1 MSLVSLFAFVSRES
15 DPVMWL
21 TVGTIFFV
29 GFVIGVI
36 WGRGKLQKSLSKV
49 LANKTKGIE
58 SIHLRRLGLQQIIVL
73 VRGMLHFASVVVVLL
88 ATIAWILFALTGFE
102 VTRPFAAGLM
112 QDVQDKA
119 RILGHDL
126 LGAFPGF
133 FAVVLV
139 FVTARFVHRLINQF
153 FKTITES
160 GLTTETFDPATAE
173 TTRRLAQVLLWVS
186 AVIIAYPYIPGSS
199 SPAFRGVSVLA
210 GLMFSLGSTNLV
222 SQLTNGL
229 ILTYTRAIRA
239 GDVVKTGDY
248 EGTVV
253 RLGFFTTTVRTSR
266 EELVSLPNSQLSSGL
281 VNYSTPREGKAV
293 RFSVSVGIGYDTAWQ
308 QVHELLRSAAAQVEE
323 VLPDPAPD
331 IRQTALNDFAVQY
344 DLLFS
349 LEDPSKRPAVTS
361 ALHVQIQEAFHNAG
375 LQIMSPHYVADPP
388 ADKMPPA
395 GPRLPENTSA

>member
-1 MSLVSLFAFVSRES
+1 MSSVSLLAFVSRES
-15 DPVMWL
+15 DPLLWL
-21 TVGTIFFV
+21 AVGTVFFI
-29 GFVIGVI
+29 GFVAGVF
-36 WGRGKLQKSLSKV
+36 WGRGKLQKSLSKI

-73 VRGMLHFASVVVVLL
+73 VRGMLHFVSVVVVLL
-88 ATIAWILFALTGFE
+88 ATIAWVVFALTGFE
-102 VTRPFAAGLM
+102 FTRPYAQQLMAKFAE
-112 QDVQDKA
+112 K
-119 RILGHDL
+119 GHVLWLDL
-126 LGAFPGF
+126 LGALPGF

-139 FVTARFVHRLINQF
+139 FVTARFIHRLTNQF

-239 GDVVKTGDY
+239 GDVVKTGEY

-253 RLGFFTTTVRTSR
+253 RLGFFTTTVRTAR
-266 EELVSLPNSQLSSGL
+266 EELVALPNSQLSSGV

-308 QVHELLRSAAAQVEE
+308 QVHELLKSAAAKVEA
-323 VLPDPAPD
+323 VLPEPVPE
-331 IRQTALNDFAVQY
+331 IRQIALNDFAVQY

-349 LEDPSKRPAVTS
+349 LADPSKRSAVTS
-361 ALHVQIQEAFHNAG
+361 ELHVQIQETFHQAG
-375 LQIMSPHYVADPP
+375 VQIMSPHYVADPSV
-388 ADKMPPA
+388 DKIPPRA
-395 GPRLPENTSA
+395 EA

>member
-1 MSLVSLFAFVSRES
+1 
-15 DPVMWL
+15 MWL
-21 TVGTIFFV
+21 AIGTVFFI
-29 GFVIGVI
+29 GFVVGVI
-36 WGRGKLQKSLSKV
+36 WGRGRLQKWLSKT
-49 LANKTKGIE
+49 LANKTKAIE

-73 VRGMLHFASVVVVLL
+73 VRGMLHFASVVVLLL
-88 ATIAWILFALTGFE
+88 ATIAWIIFALTGFE
-102 VTRPFAAGLM
+102 TTRPFAEDLM
-112 QDVQDKA
+112 RGFSQK
-119 RILGHDL
+119 GHLLWLDL
-126 LGAFPGF
+126 LRALPGF

-139 FVTARFVHRLINQF
+139 FATARFVHRLINQF

-173 TTRRLAQVLLWVS
+173 TTRRLAQVFLWVS

-239 GDVVKTGDY
+239 GDVLKTGEF

-253 RLGFFTTTVRTSR
+253 RLGFFTTTVRTAR
-266 EELVSLPNSQLSSGL
+266 EELVSLPNSQLSSGV

-308 QVHELLRSAAAQVEE
+308 QVHELLLAAAGKVEA
-323 VLPDPAPD
+323 VLPDPTPE

-349 LEDPSKRPAVTS
+349 LENPGKRAAVTS
-361 ALHVQIQEAFHNAG
+361 ALHMQIQEAFHQAG
-375 LQIMSPHYVADPP
+375 VQIMSPHYIADSAAPKIPP
-388 ADKMPPA
+388 T
-395 GPRLPENTSA
+395 RSA